1 MPCAC
6 GSAAVLHVATCGSTA
21 ELACVPISLTAPSP
35 LPPPFEFG
43 ALSDIRWEHCCGS
56 TAMHLC
62 SEENTQSLLLM
73 AVLPEDRQ
81 YVPPAL
87 EAPPQL
93 CISSPCVGCL
103 PCRRSWWADLRTDV
117 TLHHIVRLHA
127 ARTRSLKIWVFPG
140 AGKVPEHPPRRPS
153 PAPRPPDSTDG
164 PTPRKRHPFTHSC
177 SELHG
182 FPQVGHY
189 HMFAAKKTTVAERV
203 NFRLPSNSCSRAH
216 VFSSPL
222 RDSPCQQSSHV
233 YNCTVRVAG
242 SAIAC
247 LSSQ

>member
-127 ARTRSLKIWVFPG
+127 ARTRSLKIWVSLGQVRSLNTLQGGLRQLPADLTRPTVDPAQATPVYTQLFRASWLSPSWALSYVRRKEDDSCR
-140 AGKVPEHPPRRPS
+140 AG
-153 PAPRPPDSTDG
+153 
-164 PTPRKRHPFTHSC
+164 
-177 SELHG
+177 ELS
-182 FPQVGHY
+182 
-189 HMFAAKKTTVAERV
+189 AALE
-203 NFRLPSNSCSRAH
+203 FL
-216 VFSSPL
+216 
-222 RDSPCQQSSHV
+222 
-233 YNCTVRVAG
+233 
-242 SAIAC
+242 
-247 LSSQ
+247 